1 MSETGSSSLQIAFPV
16 DDATDPAK
24 HIYPVD
30 IEGKKISVYEYSYLC
45 YGESE
50 ALRRFHAL
58 LIKVMQKHHILYIH
72 CKVVKG
78 FLNLSHSTGA
88 DLYLLKSFPIQTD
101 ELS

>member
-72 CKVVKG
+72 CKVVKVY
-78 FLNLSHSTGA
+78 A
-88 DLYLLKSFPIQTD
+88 VRYLYLLKSFPIQTN